1 MNFFKVFI
9 LISGEKVGKK
19 NINKQFIIYL
29 KNKLFI

>member
-9 LISGEKVGKK
+9 LISGEKVDKK
-19 NINKQFIIYL
+19 NINKQLIIYL